1 MESENGLNLR
11 VHPNTYADIAYVL
24 PYGMVLEVL
33 GESDNN
39 FLYVRWDNYTGYVA
53 KQYVTPLG
61 NQ

>member
-11 VHPNTYADIAYVL
+11 AAPYTGSQVVYVL

-33 GESDNN
+33 GESEND
-39 FLYVRWDNYTGYVA
+39 FLYVRWDNLTGYVS